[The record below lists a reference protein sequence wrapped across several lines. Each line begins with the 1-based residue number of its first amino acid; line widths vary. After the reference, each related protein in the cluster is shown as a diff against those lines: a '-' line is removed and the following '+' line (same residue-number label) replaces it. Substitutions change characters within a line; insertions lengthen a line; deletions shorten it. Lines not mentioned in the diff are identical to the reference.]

1 MMARGRR
8 DLFLQLLSRTS
19 MHEPELASE
28 VFGAIESAAPA
39 WTPGRWDV
47 AEPARRPWEPDR
59 IDEVWRSLD
68 FTCVSAER
76 GAAEILV
83 HKRWKRGTT
92 HGELWIG
99 ARSGSVTPDAAVGL
113 FHRLADLLDADYG
126 FLHAFA
132 PEDVGQLLGV
142 NEYDGEP
149 RVHVAPWTLQF
160 HLPGLYWASIFG
172 PSYVDL
178 FGEDAIRTTP
188 SAAIAQLGSKRWYV
202 QLTPSLLD
210 NQTQRTDVVAAREA
224 AMRHLGVSA
233 FWRPGMSRPIMP
245 RGGRP
250 RPPGRAPSFDDLRL
264 EAPMAAGR

>member
-99 ARSGSVTPDAAVGL
+99 ARSGSVTP
-113 FHRLADLLDADYG
+113 
-126 FLHAFA
+126 
-132 PEDVGQLLGV
+132 
-142 NEYDGEP
+142 
-149 RVHVAPWTLQF
+149 
-160 HLPGLYWASIFG
+160 
-172 PSYVDL
+172 
-178 FGEDAIRTTP
+178 
-188 SAAIAQLGSKRWYV
+188 
-202 QLTPSLLD
+202 
-210 NQTQRTDVVAAREA
+210 EA